1 MLKKILG
8 NTLFRLLLGVIG
20 GLILGNYLTEST
32 IQIVL
37 SIKYFTGQLI
47 FFLVP
52 LIVIGFIVSS
62 ITKLNEGSTKIVGFS
77 LLIAYLSSVGAGL
90 FAMIA
95 GYQIIPNLS
104 IPTSVDSLKEI
115 PKILFQ
121 LDIPPVFSV
130 MTALVISLMLG
141 LGILITKA
149 KELEKIFDQFK
160 DIVILLVNKV
170 LIPILP
176 FFIAANFAILSYEG
190 SIETQLP
197 VFLKVIL
204 IVIVGHFIWMT
215 LLFSIAGFYHKTN
228 PFKLLKFY
236 PPVYLTALGTMSS
249 AASLGVAVKAVND
262 SKVIKPS
269 ISNFTIPFFS
279 NTHLCGSVLT
289 EVFFVMTVSQVLYG
303 TIPDLSTMVMFVIL
317 LGVFAVGAPGVPG
330 GTVVASLGLISSVL
344 DFDEAGIALILT
356 IFALQ
361 DSFGTACNIT
371 TDGALS
377 MIVDKYDD
385 NLSQIK
391 AESNS

>member
-1 MLKKILG
+1 MLKKVVN
-8 NTLFRLLLGVIG
+8 NTLFRLLIGVIL
-20 GLILGNYLTEST
+20 GLVLGNYLTPKT
-32 IQIVL
+32 IQVVL

-62 ITKLNEGSTKIVGFS
+62 ITKLSQGSIKIVSFS
-77 LLIAYLSSVGAGL
+77 LLIAYLSSVGAGI
-90 FAMIA
+90 FSMIM
-95 GYQIIPNLS
+95 GYNIIPNLS
-104 IPTSVDSLKEI
+104 IPTSVNKLKEV
-115 PKILFQ
+115 PEILFQ
-121 LDIPPVFSV
+121 LDIPPIFSV
-130 MTALVISLMLG
+130 MTALILSLMLG
-141 LGILITKA
+141 MGILLTKA

-160 DIVILLVNKV
+160 DIVILMVNKV

-190 SIETQLP
+190 SIEKQLP

-204 IVIVGHFIWMT
+204 IAIVGHIIWLT
-215 LLFSIAGFYHKTN
+215 LLYSIAAFYHKTN

-236 PPVYLTALGTMSS
+236 PPVYLTAVGTMSS
-249 AASLGVAVKAVND
+249 AATLGVAVKAVND
-262 SKVIKPS
+262 SKVMKPS
-269 ISNFTIPFFS
+269 ITNFTIPFFS

-303 TIPDLSTMVMFVIL
+303 HVPDLNSMLIFVGL
-317 LGVFAVGAPGVPG
+317 LGIFAVGAPGVPG
-330 GTVVASLGLISSVL
+330 GTVVASLGLITNVL
-344 DFDEAGIALILT
+344 GFDEAGIALILT

-371 TDGALS
+371 ADGALS

-385 NLSQIK
+385 SI
-391 AESNS
+391 SRV

>member
-1 MLKKILG
+1 MLKKIVN
-8 NTLFRLLLGVIG
+8 NTLFRLVLGVIA
-20 GLILGNYLTEST
+20 GLVLGNYLTEST
-32 IQIVL
+32 IQVVL
-37 SIKYFTGQLI
+37 SLKYFTGQLI
-47 FFLVP
+47 LFLVP

-62 ITKLNEGSTKIVGFS
+62 ITKLNQGSGKIVGFS

-90 FAMIA
+90 FSTFA
-95 GYQIIPNLS
+95 GYQIIPHLS
-104 IPTSVDSLKEI
+104 IPTSVEALKEV

-121 LDIPPVFSV
+121 LDIPPLFSV
-130 MTALVISLMLG
+130 MTALVIALMLG
-141 LGILITKA
+141 MGILITKA

-190 SIETQLP
+190 SIEKQLP

-215 LLFSIAGFYHKTN
+215 LMYTIAGVYHKTN
-228 PFKLLKFY
+228 PFKLLKHY
-236 PPVYLTALGTMSS
+236 PPVYLTAVGTMSS
-249 AASLGVAVKAVND
+249 AATLGVAVKAVDD
-262 SKVIKPS
+262 SKVIKPT
-269 ISNFTIPFFS
+269 IANFTIPFFS

-303 TIPDLSTMVMFVIL
+303 TIPDVGTMLTFVLL
-317 LGVFAVGAPGVPG
+317 LGIFAVGAPGVPG
-330 GTVVASLGLISSVL
+330 GTVVASLGLISNVL
-344 DFDEAGIALILT
+344 GFDEAGVALILT

-377 MIVDKYDD
+377 MIVDQYAEE
-385 NLSQIK
+385 K
-391 AESNS
+391 A

>member
-1 MLKKILG
+1 MFKKIVS
-8 NTLFRLLLGVIG
+8 NTLFRLLLGVIA
-20 GLILGNYLTEST
+20 GLVLGNYLNENT
-32 IQIVL
+32 IQVVL
-37 SIKYFTGQLI
+37 SLKYFTGQLI

-62 ITKLNEGSTKIVGFS
+62 ITKLNEGSAKIVGFS
-77 LLIAYLSSVGAGL
+77 LLIAYLSSIGAGL
-90 FAMIA
+90 FSMIA
-95 GYQIIPNLS
+95 GYQIIPNLT
-104 IPTSVDSLKEI
+104 IPTSVDSLREV

-121 LDIPPVFSV
+121 LDIPPIFSV
-130 MTALVISLMLG
+130 MTALIISLMLG
-141 LGILITKA
+141 MGILITKA

-190 SIETQLP
+190 SIEKQLP

-215 LLFSIAGFYHKTN
+215 LMYTIAAFYHKTN
-228 PFKLLKFY
+228 PFKLLKYY
-236 PPVYLTALGTMSS
+236 PPVYLTAVGTMSS
-249 AASLGVAVKAVND
+249 AASLGVAVKAVDD
-262 SKVIKPS
+262 SKVIKPT
-269 ISNFTIPFFS
+269 IANFTIPFFS

-303 TIPDLSTMVMFVIL
+303 HIPDAGTMVTFVLL
-317 LGVFAVGAPGVPG
+317 LGIFAVGAPGVPG
-330 GTVVASLGLISSVL
+330 GTVVASLGLISNVL
-344 DFDEAGIALILT
+344 GFDEAGVALILT

-377 MIVDKYDD
+377 MIVDKY
-385 NLSQIK
+385 
-391 AESNS
+391 AEEK

>member
-1 MLKKILG
+1 MSQILCQMFKKIVS
-8 NTLFRLLLGVIG
+8 NTLFRLLLGVIA
-20 GLILGNYLTEST
+20 GLVLGNYLNENT
-32 IQIVL
+32 IQVVL
-37 SIKYFTGQLI
+37 SLKYFTGQLI

-62 ITKLNEGSTKIVGFS
+62 ITKLNEGSAKIVGFS
-77 LLIAYLSSVGAGL
+77 LLIAYLSSIGAGL
-90 FAMIA
+90 FSMIA
-95 GYQIIPNLS
+95 GYQIIPNLT
-104 IPTSVDSLKEI
+104 IPTSVDSLREV

-121 LDIPPVFSV
+121 LDIPPIFSV
-130 MTALVISLMLG
+130 MTALIISLMLG
-141 LGILITKA
+141 MGILITKA

-190 SIETQLP
+190 SIEKQLP

-215 LLFSIAGFYHKTN
+215 LMYTIAAFYHKTN
-228 PFKLLKFY
+228 PFKLLKYY
-236 PPVYLTALGTMSS
+236 PPVYLTAVGTMSS
-249 AASLGVAVKAVND
+249 AASLGVAVKAVDD
-262 SKVIKPS
+262 SKVIKPT
-269 ISNFTIPFFS
+269 IANFTIPFFS

-303 TIPDLSTMVMFVIL
+303 HIPDAGTMVTFVLL
-317 LGVFAVGAPGVPG
+317 LGIFAVGAPGVPG
-330 GTVVASLGLISSVL
+330 GTVVASLGLISNVL
-344 DFDEAGIALILT
+344 GFDEAGVALILT

-377 MIVDKYDD
+377 MIVDKY
-385 NLSQIK
+385 
-391 AESNS
+391 AEEK

>member
-1 MLKKILG
+1 MSQILCQMLKKIVS
-8 NTLFRLLLGVIG
+8 NTLFRLLLGVIA
-20 GLILGNYLTEST
+20 GLVLGNYLNENT
-32 IQIVL
+32 IQVVL
-37 SIKYFTGQLI
+37 SLKYFTGQLI

-62 ITKLNEGSTKIVGFS
+62 ITKLNEGSAKIVGFS
-77 LLIAYLSSVGAGL
+77 LLIAYLSSIGAGL
-90 FAMIA
+90 FSMIA
-95 GYQIIPNLS
+95 GYQIIPNLT
-104 IPTSVDSLKEI
+104 IPTSVDSLREV

-121 LDIPPVFSV
+121 LDIPPIFSV
-130 MTALVISLMLG
+130 MTALIISLMLG
-141 LGILITKA
+141 MGILITKA

-190 SIETQLP
+190 SIEKQLP

-215 LLFSIAGFYHKTN
+215 LMYTIAAFYHKTN
-228 PFKLLKFY
+228 PFKLLKYY
-236 PPVYLTALGTMSS
+236 PPVYLTAVGTMSS
-249 AASLGVAVKAVND
+249 AASLGVAVNAVDD
-262 SKVIKPS
+262 SKVIKPT
-269 ISNFTIPFFS
+269 IANFTIPFFS

-303 TIPDLSTMVMFVIL
+303 HIPDAGTMVTFVLL
-317 LGVFAVGAPGVPG
+317 LGIFAVGAPGVQG
-330 GTVVASLGLISSVL
+330 GTVVASLGLISNVL
-344 DFDEAGIALILT
+344 GFDEAGVALILT

-377 MIVDKYDD
+377 MIVDKY
-385 NLSQIK
+385 
-391 AESNS
+391 AEEK

>member
-1 MLKKILG
+1 MSQILCQMLKKIAS
-8 NTLFRLLLGVIG
+8 NTLFRLLLGVIA
-20 GLILGNYLTEST
+20 GLVLGNYLNENT

-37 SIKYFTGQLI
+37 SLKYFTGQLI

-62 ITKLNEGSTKIVGFS
+62 ITKLSEGSAKIVGFS
-77 LLIAYLSSVGAGL
+77 LLIAYLSSIGAGL
-90 FAMIA
+90 FSMIA

-104 IPTSVDSLKEI
+104 IPTSVDSLREV

-121 LDIPPVFSV
+121 LDIPPIFSV

-141 LGILITKA
+141 MGILITKA

-190 SIETQLP
+190 SIEKQLP

-215 LLFSIAGFYHKTN
+215 LMYTIAGFYHKTN
-228 PFKLLKFY
+228 PFKLLKYY
-236 PPVYLTALGTMSS
+236 PPVYLTAVGTMSS

-262 SKVIKPS
+262 SKVIKS
-269 ISNFTIPFFS
+269 TISNFS

-303 TIPDLSTMVMFVIL
+303 HIPDVGTMVIFVLL

-330 GTVVASLGLISSVL
+330 GTVVASLGLISNVL
-344 DFDEAGIALILT
+344 GFDEAGVALILT

-377 MIVDKYDD
+377 MIVDKY
-385 NLSQIK
+385 
-391 AESNS
+391 AEEK

>member
-1 MLKKILG
+1 MFKKIVS
-8 NTLFRLLLGVIG
+8 NTLFRLLLGVIA
-20 GLILGNYLTEST
+20 GLVLGNYLNENT
-32 IQIVL
+32 IQVVL
-37 SIKYFTGQLI
+37 SLKYFTGQLI

-62 ITKLNEGSTKIVGFS
+62 ITKLNEGSAKIVGFS
-77 LLIAYLSSVGAGL
+77 LLIAYLSSIGAGL
-90 FAMIA
+90 FSMIA

-104 IPTSVDSLKEI
+104 IPTSVDSLREV

-121 LDIPPVFSV
+121 LDIPPIFSV
-130 MTALVISLMLG
+130 MTALIISLMLG
-141 LGILITKA
+141 MGILITKA

-176 FFIAANFAILSYEG
+176 FFIATNFAILSYEG
-190 SIETQLP
+190 SIEKQFP

-215 LLFSIAGFYHKTN
+215 LMYTIAAFYHKTN
-228 PFKLLKFY
+228 PFKLLKYY
-236 PPVYLTALGTMSS
+236 PPVYLTAVGTMSS
-249 AASLGVAVKAVND
+249 AASLGVAVKAVDD
-262 SKVIKPS
+262 SKVIKPT
-269 ISNFTIPFFS
+269 IANFTIPFFS

-303 TIPDLSTMVMFVIL
+303 HIPDAGTMVTFVLL
-317 LGVFAVGAPGVPG
+317 LGIFAVGAPGVPG
-330 GTVVASLGLISSVL
+330 GTVVASLGLISNVL
-344 DFDEAGIALILT
+344 GFDEAGVALILT

-377 MIVDKYDD
+377 MIVDKY
-385 NLSQIK
+385 
-391 AESNS
+391 AEEK

>member
-1 MLKKILG
+1 MSQILCQMFKKIVS
-8 NTLFRLLLGVIG
+8 NTLFRLLLGVIA
-20 GLILGNYLTEST
+20 GLVLGNYLNENT
-32 IQIVL
+32 IQVVL
-37 SIKYFTGQLI
+37 SLKYFTGQLI

-62 ITKLNEGSTKIVGFS
+62 ITKLNEGSAKIVGFS
-77 LLIAYLSSVGAGL
+77 LLIAYLSSIGAGL
-90 FAMIA
+90 FSMIA

-104 IPTSVDSLKEI
+104 IPTSVDSLREV

-121 LDIPPVFSV
+121 LDIPPIFSV
-130 MTALVISLMLG
+130 MTALIISLMLG
-141 LGILITKA
+141 MGILITKA
-149 KELEKIFDQFK
+149 MELEKIFDQFK

-190 SIETQLP
+190 SIEKQLP

-215 LLFSIAGFYHKTN
+215 LMYTIAGFYHKTN
-228 PFKLLKFY
+228 PFKLLKYY
-236 PPVYLTALGTMSS
+236 PPVYLTAVGTMSS
-249 AASLGVAVKAVND
+249 AASLGVAVKAVDD
-262 SKVIKPS
+262 SKVIKPT
-269 ISNFTIPFFS
+269 IANFTIPFFS

-303 TIPDLSTMVMFVIL
+303 HIPDAGTMVTFVLL
-317 LGVFAVGAPGVPG
+317 LGIFAVGAPGVPG
-330 GTVVASLGLISSVL
+330 GTVVASLGLISNVL
-344 DFDEAGIALILT
+344 GFDEAGVALILT

-377 MIVDKYDD
+377 MIVDKY
-385 NLSQIK
+385 
-391 AESNS
+391 AEEK

>member
-1 MLKKILG
+1 MSQILCQMFKKIVS
-8 NTLFRLLLGVIG
+8 NTLFRLLLGVIA
-20 GLILGNYLTEST
+20 GLVLGNYLNENT
-32 IQIVL
+32 IQVVL
-37 SIKYFTGQLI
+37 SLKYFTGQLI

-62 ITKLNEGSTKIVGFS
+62 ITKLNEGSAKIVGFS
-77 LLIAYLSSVGAGL
+77 LLIAYLSSIGAGL
-90 FAMIA
+90 FSMIA
-95 GYQIIPNLS
+95 GYQIIPNLT
-104 IPTSVDSLKEI
+104 IPTSVDSLREV

-121 LDIPPVFSV
+121 LDIPPIFSV
-130 MTALVISLMLG
+130 MTALIISLMLG
-141 LGILITKA
+141 MGILITKA

-190 SIETQLP
+190 SIEKQLP

-215 LLFSIAGFYHKTN
+215 LMYTIAGFYHKTN
-228 PFKLLKFY
+228 PFKLLKYY
-236 PPVYLTALGTMSS
+236 PPVYLTAVGTMSS
-249 AASLGVAVKAVND
+249 AASLGVAVKAVDD
-262 SKVIKPS
+262 SKVIKPT
-269 ISNFTIPFFS
+269 IANFTIPFFS

-303 TIPDLSTMVMFVIL
+303 HIPDAGTMVTFVLL
-317 LGVFAVGAPGVPG
+317 LGIFAVGAPGVPG
-330 GTVVASLGLISSVL
+330 GTVVASLGLISNVL
-344 DFDEAGIALILT
+344 GFDEAGVALILT

-377 MIVDKYDD
+377 MIVDKY
-385 NLSQIK
+385 
-391 AESNS
+391 AEEK

>member
-1 MLKKILG
+1 MFKKIVS
-8 NTLFRLLLGVIG
+8 NTLFRLLLGVIA
-20 GLILGNYLTEST
+20 GLVLGNYLNENT
-32 IQIVL
+32 IQVVL
-37 SIKYFTGQLI
+37 SLKYFTGQLI

-62 ITKLNEGSTKIVGFS
+62 ITKLNEGSAKIVGFS
-77 LLIAYLSSVGAGL
+77 LLIAYLSSIGAGL
-90 FAMIA
+90 FSMIA
-95 GYQIIPNLS
+95 GYQIIPNLT
-104 IPTSVDSLKEI
+104 IPTSVDSLREV

-121 LDIPPVFSV
+121 LDIPPIFSV
-130 MTALVISLMLG
+130 MTALIISLMLG
-141 LGILITKA
+141 MGILITKA

-190 SIETQLP
+190 SIEKQLP

-215 LLFSIAGFYHKTN
+215 LMYTIAGFYHKTN
-228 PFKLLKFY
+228 PFKLLKYY
-236 PPVYLTALGTMSS
+236 PPVYLTAVGTMSS
-249 AASLGVAVKAVND
+249 AASLGVAVKAVDD
-262 SKVIKPS
+262 SKVIKPT
-269 ISNFTIPFFS
+269 IANFTIPFFS

-303 TIPDLSTMVMFVIL
+303 HIPDAGTMVTFVLL
-317 LGVFAVGAPGVPG
+317 LGIFAVGAPGVPG
-330 GTVVASLGLISSVL
+330 GTVVASLGLISNVL
-344 DFDEAGIALILT
+344 GFDEAGVALFLT

-377 MIVDKYDD
+377 MIVDKY
-385 NLSQIK
+385 
-391 AESNS
+391 AEEK

>member
-1 MLKKILG
+1 MSQILCQMLKKIAS
-8 NTLFRLLLGVIG
+8 NTLFRLLLGVIA
-20 GLILGNYLTEST
+20 GLVLGNYLNENT

-37 SIKYFTGQLI
+37 SLKYFTGQLI

-62 ITKLNEGSTKIVGFS
+62 ITKLSEGSAKIVGFS
-77 LLIAYLSSVGAGL
+77 LLIAYLSSIGAGL
-90 FAMIA
+90 FSMIA

-104 IPTSVDSLKEI
+104 IPTSVDSLREV

-121 LDIPPVFSV
+121 LDIPPIFSV

-141 LGILITKA
+141 MGILITKA

-190 SIETQLP
+190 SIEKQLP

-215 LLFSIAGFYHKTN
+215 LMYTIAGFYHKTN
-228 PFKLLKFY
+228 PFKLLKYY
-236 PPVYLTALGTMSS
+236 PPVYLTAVGTMSS

-262 SKVIKPS
+262 SKVIKS
-269 ISNFTIPFFS
+269 TISNFTIPFFS

-303 TIPDLSTMVMFVIL
+303 HIPDVGTMVIFVLL

-330 GTVVASLGLISSVL
+330 GTVVASLGLISNVL
-344 DFDEAGIALILT
+344 GFDEAGVALILT

-377 MIVDKYDD
+377 MIVDKY
-385 NLSQIK
+385 
-391 AESNS
+391 AEEK

>member
-1 MLKKILG
+1 MLKKIAS
-8 NTLFRLLLGVIG
+8 NTLFRLLLGVIA
-20 GLILGNYLTEST
+20 GLVLGNYLNENT

-37 SIKYFTGQLI
+37 SLKYFTGQLI

-62 ITKLNEGSTKIVGFS
+62 ITKLSEGSAKIVGFS
-77 LLIAYLSSVGAGL
+77 LLIAYLSSIGAGL
-90 FAMIA
+90 FSMIA

-104 IPTSVDSLKEI
+104 IPTSVDSLREV

-121 LDIPPVFSV
+121 LDIPPIFSV

-141 LGILITKA
+141 MGILITKA

-190 SIETQLP
+190 SIEKQLP

-215 LLFSIAGFYHKTN
+215 LMYTIAGFYHKTN
-228 PFKLLKFY
+228 PFKLLKYY
-236 PPVYLTALGTMSS
+236 PPVYLTAVGTMSS

-262 SKVIKPS
+262 SKVIKS
-269 ISNFTIPFFS
+269 TISNTIPFFS

-303 TIPDLSTMVMFVIL
+303 HIPDVGTMVIFVLL

-330 GTVVASLGLISSVL
+330 GTVVASLGLISNVL
-344 DFDEAGIALILT
+344 GFDEAGVALILT

-377 MIVDKYDD
+377 MIVDKY
-385 NLSQIK
+385 
-391 AESNS
+391 AEEK

>member
-1 MLKKILG
+1 MSQILCQMLKKIAS
-8 NTLFRLLLGVIG
+8 NTLFRLLLGVIA
-20 GLILGNYLTEST
+20 GLVLGNYLNENT
-32 IQIVL
+32 IQVVL
-37 SIKYFTGQLI
+37 SLKYFTGQLI

-62 ITKLNEGSTKIVGFS
+62 ITKLSEGSAKIVGFS
-77 LLIAYLSSVGAGL
+77 LLIAYLSSIGAGL
-90 FAMIA
+90 FSMIA

-104 IPTSVDSLKEI
+104 IPTSVDSLREV

-121 LDIPPVFSV
+121 LDIPPIFSV

-141 LGILITKA
+141 MGILITKA

-190 SIETQLP
+190 SIEKQLP

-215 LLFSIAGFYHKTN
+215 LMYTIAGFYHKTN
-228 PFKLLKFY
+228 PFKLLKYY
-236 PPVYLTALGTMSS
+236 PPVYLTAVGTMSS
-249 AASLGVAVKAVND
+249 AASLGVAVKAVDD
-262 SKVIKPS
+262 SKVIKPT
-269 ISNFTIPFFS
+269 IANFTIPFFS

-303 TIPDLSTMVMFVIL
+303 HIPDLGTMVTFVLL

-330 GTVVASLGLISSVL
+330 GTVVASLGLISNVL
-344 DFDEAGIALILT
+344 GFDEAGVALILT

-377 MIVDKYDD
+377 MIVDKY
-385 NLSQIK
+385 
-391 AESNS
+391 AEEK

>member
-1 MLKKILG
+1 MLKKVVN
-8 NTLFRLLLGVIG
+8 NTLFRLLIGVIL
-20 GLILGNYLTEST
+20 GLVLGNYLTPKT
-32 IQIVL
+32 IQVVL

-62 ITKLNEGSTKIVGFS
+62 ITKLSQGSIKIVSFS
-77 LLIAYLSSVGAGL
+77 LLIAYLSSVGAGI
-90 FAMIA
+90 FSMIM
-95 GYQIIPNLS
+95 GYNIIPNLS
-104 IPTSVDSLKEI
+104 IPTSVDKLKEV
-115 PKILFQ
+115 PEILFQ
-121 LDIPPVFSV
+121 LDIPPIFSV
-130 MTALVISLMLG
+130 MTALILSLMLG
-141 LGILITKA
+141 MGILLTKA

-160 DIVILLVNKV
+160 DIVILMVNKV

-190 SIETQLP
+190 SIEKQLP

-204 IVIVGHFIWMT
+204 IAIVGHIIWLT
-215 LLFSIAGFYHKTN
+215 LLYSIAAFYHKTN

-236 PPVYLTALGTMSS
+236 PPVYLTAVGTMSS
-249 AASLGVAVKAVND
+249 AATLGVAVKAVND
-262 SKVIKPS
+262 SKVMKPS
-269 ISNFTIPFFS
+269 ITNFTIPFFS

-303 TIPDLSTMVMFVIL
+303 HVPDLNSMLIFVGL

-330 GTVVASLGLISSVL
+330 GTVVASLGLITNVL
-344 DFDEAGIALILT
+344 GFDEAGIALILT

-371 TDGALS
+371 ADGALS
-377 MIVDKYDD
+377 MIVYKYADK
-385 NLSQIK
+385 IK
-391 AESNS
+391 VVE

>member
-1 MLKKILG
+1 MIKKILN
-8 NTLFRLLLGVIG
+8 NTLFKLLLGVIA

-62 ITKLNEGSTKIVGFS
+62 ITKLNEGSTKIVSFS
-77 LLIAYLSSVGAGL
+77 LLIAYLSSIGAGF
-90 FAMIA
+90 FAMVA
-95 GYQIIPNLS
+95 GYKIIPNLS
-104 IPTSVDSLKEI
+104 VPTSVDSLKEI
-115 PKILFQ
+115 PKLLFQ
-121 LDIPPVFSV
+121 LDIPPIFSV

-141 LGILITKA
+141 MGILITKA

-215 LLFSIAGFYHKTN
+215 LMYSIAAFYHKTN
-228 PFKLLKFY
+228 PFKLLKYY
-236 PPVYLTALGTMSS
+236 PPVYLTAIGTMSS
-249 AASLGVAVKAVND
+249 AATLGVAVKAVDD

-269 ISNFTIPFFS
+269 IANFTIPFFS

-303 TIPDLSTMVMFVIL
+303 TIPNLGTMIMFVLL

-330 GTVVASLGLISSVL
+330 GTVVASLGLIANVL
-344 DFDEAGIALILT
+344 GFDEAGIALILT

-385 NLSQIK
+385 GLIK
-391 AESNS
+391 SK

>member
-1 MLKKILG
+1 MFKKIVS
-8 NTLFRLLLGVIG
+8 NTLFRLLLGVIA
-20 GLILGNYLTEST
+20 GLVLGNYLNENT
-32 IQIVL
+32 IQVVL
-37 SIKYFTGQLI
+37 SLKYFTGQLI

-62 ITKLNEGSTKIVGFS
+62 ITKLNEGSAKIVGFS
-77 LLIAYLSSVGAGL
+77 LLIAYLSSIGAGL
-90 FAMIA
+90 FSMIA
-95 GYQIIPNLS
+95 GYQIIPNLT
-104 IPTSVDSLKEI
+104 IPTSVDSLREV

-121 LDIPPVFSV
+121 LDIPPIFSV
-130 MTALVISLMLG
+130 MTALIISLMLG
-141 LGILITKA
+141 MGILITKA

-176 FFIAANFAILSYEG
+176 FFIATNFAILSYEG
-190 SIETQLP
+190 SIEKQFP

-215 LLFSIAGFYHKTN
+215 LMYTIAAFYHKTN
-228 PFKLLKFY
+228 PFKLLKYY
-236 PPVYLTALGTMSS
+236 PPVYLTAVGTMSS
-249 AASLGVAVKAVND
+249 AASLGVAVKAVDD
-262 SKVIKPS
+262 SKVIKPT
-269 ISNFTIPFFS
+269 IANFTIPFFS

-303 TIPDLSTMVMFVIL
+303 HIPDAGTMVMFVLL
-317 LGVFAVGAPGVPG
+317 LGIFAVGAPGVPG
-330 GTVVASLGLISSVL
+330 GTVVASLGLISNVL
-344 DFDEAGIALILT
+344 EFDEAGVALILT

-377 MIVDKYDD
+377 MIVDKY
-385 NLSQIK
+385 
-391 AESNS
+391 AEEK

>member
-1 MLKKILG
+1 MSQILCQMFKKIVS
-8 NTLFRLLLGVIG
+8 NTLFRLLLGVIA
-20 GLILGNYLTEST
+20 GLVLGNYLNENT
-32 IQIVL
+32 IQVVL
-37 SIKYFTGQLI
+37 SLKYFTGQLI

-62 ITKLNEGSTKIVGFS
+62 ITKLNEGSAKIVGFS
-77 LLIAYLSSVGAGL
+77 LLIAYLSSIGAGL
-90 FAMIA
+90 FSMIA

-104 IPTSVDSLKEI
+104 IPTSVDSLREV

-121 LDIPPVFSV
+121 LDIPPIFSV
-130 MTALVISLMLG
+130 MTALIISLMLG
-141 LGILITKA
+141 MGILITKA

-176 FFIAANFAILSYEG
+176 FFIATNFAILSYEG
-190 SIETQLP
+190 SIEKQFP

-215 LLFSIAGFYHKTN
+215 LMYTIAAFYHKTN
-228 PFKLLKFY
+228 PFKLLKYY
-236 PPVYLTALGTMSS
+236 PPVYLTAVGTMSS
-249 AASLGVAVKAVND
+249 AASLGVAVKAVDD
-262 SKVIKPS
+262 SKVIKPT
-269 ISNFTIPFFS
+269 IANFTIPFFS

-303 TIPDLSTMVMFVIL
+303 HIPDAGTMVTFVLL
-317 LGVFAVGAPGVPG
+317 LGIFAVGAPGVQG
-330 GTVVASLGLISSVL
+330 GTVVASLGLISNVL
-344 DFDEAGIALILT
+344 GFDEAGVALILT

-377 MIVDKYDD
+377 MIVDKY
-385 NLSQIK
+385 
-391 AESNS
+391 AEEK

>member
-1 MLKKILG
+1 MLKKIVN
-8 NTLFRLLLGVIG
+8 NTLFRLLLGVIA
-20 GLILGNYLTEST
+20 GLVLGNYLTEST

-62 ITKLNEGSTKIVGFS
+62 ITKLNQGSTKIVGFS
-77 LLIAYLSSVGAGL
+77 LLIAYLSSIGAG
-90 FAMIA
+90 FFSMIA
-95 GYQIIPNLS
+95 GYSIIPNLS

-121 LDIPPVFSV
+121 LDIPPIFSV

-141 LGILITKA
+141 MGILLTKA

-215 LLFSIAGFYHKTN
+215 LIYSIAGFYHKTN
-228 PFKLLKFY
+228 PFKLLKYY
-236 PPVYLTALGTMSS
+236 PPVYLTAVGTMSS
-249 AASLGVAVKAVND
+249 AATLGVAVKAVD
-262 SKVIKPS
+262 ESKVIKPT
-269 ISNFTIPFFS
+269 IANFTIPFFS

-303 TIPDLSTMVMFVIL
+303 SIPDLSTMVMFVLL
-317 LGVFAVGAPGVPG
+317 LGIFAVGAPGVPG
-330 GTVVASLGLISSVL
+330 GTVVASLGLISNVL
-344 DFDEAGIALILT
+344 GFDEAGVALILT

-371 TDGALS
+371 TDGALA
-377 MIVDKYDD
+377 MIVDKYSDG
-385 NLSQIK
+385 IK
-391 AESNS
+391 E

>member
-1 MLKKILG
+1 MSQILCQMLKKIVS
-8 NTLFRLLLGVIG
+8 NTLFRLLLGVIA
-20 GLILGNYLTEST
+20 GLVLGSYLNENT
-32 IQIVL
+32 IQVVL
-37 SIKYFTGQLI
+37 SLKYFTGQLI

-62 ITKLNEGSTKIVGFS
+62 ITKLNEGSAKIVGFS
-77 LLIAYLSSVGAGL
+77 LLIAYLSSIGAGL
-90 FAMIA
+90 FSMIA
-95 GYQIIPNLS
+95 GYQIIPNLT
-104 IPTSVDSLKEI
+104 IPTSVDSLREV

-121 LDIPPVFSV
+121 LDIPPIFSV
-130 MTALVISLMLG
+130 MTALIISLMLG
-141 LGILITKA
+141 MGILITKA

-190 SIETQLP
+190 SIEKQLP

-215 LLFSIAGFYHKTN
+215 LMYTIAAFYHKTN
-228 PFKLLKFY
+228 PFKLLKYY
-236 PPVYLTALGTMSS
+236 PPVYLTAVGTMSS
-249 AASLGVAVKAVND
+249 AASLGVAVKAVDD
-262 SKVIKPS
+262 SKVIKPT
-269 ISNFTIPFFS
+269 IANFTIPFFS

-303 TIPDLSTMVMFVIL
+303 HIPDAGTMVTFVLL
-317 LGVFAVGAPGVPG
+317 LGIFAVGAPGVPG
-330 GTVVASLGLISSVL
+330 GTVVASLGLISNVL
-344 DFDEAGIALILT
+344 GFDEAGVALILT

-377 MIVDKYDD
+377 MIVDKY
-385 NLSQIK
+385 
-391 AESNS
+391 AEEK

>member
-1 MLKKILG
+1 MLKKIAS
-8 NTLFRLLLGVIG
+8 NTLFRLLLGVIA
-20 GLILGNYLTEST
+20 GLVLGNYLNEST
-32 IQIVL
+32 IQVVL
-37 SIKYFTGQLI
+37 SLKYFTGQLI

-62 ITKLNEGSTKIVGFS
+62 ITKLNEGSAKIVGFS
-77 LLIAYLSSVGAGL
+77 LLIAYLSSIGAGL
-90 FAMIA
+90 FSMSA

-104 IPTSVDSLKEI
+104 VPTSVDKLREV
-115 PKILFQ
+115 PKLLFQ

-141 LGILITKA
+141 MGILITKA
-149 KELEKIFDQFK
+149 KELEKMFDQFK

-190 SIETQLP
+190 SIEKQLP

-215 LLFSIAGFYHKTN
+215 LMYTIAGFYRKTN
-228 PFKLLKFY
+228 PLKLLKYY
-236 PPVYLTALGTMSS
+236 PSVYLTAVGTMSS

-262 SKVIKPS
+262 SKVIKQS

-303 TIPDLSTMVMFVIL
+303 HIPDLGTMVTFIVL

-330 GTVVASLGLISSVL
+330 GTVVASLGLISNVL
-344 DFDEAGIALILT
+344 GFDEAGVALILT

-371 TDGALS
+371 TDGALT
-377 MIVDKYDD
+377 MIVDRYADD
-385 NLSQIK
+385 IK
-391 AESNS
+391 E

>member
-1 MLKKILG
+1 MSQILCQMFKKIVS
-8 NTLFRLLLGVIG
+8 NTLFRLLLGVIA
-20 GLILGNYLTEST
+20 GLVLGNYLNENT
-32 IQIVL
+32 IQVVL
-37 SIKYFTGQLI
+37 SLKYFTGQLI

-62 ITKLNEGSTKIVGFS
+62 ITKLNEGSAKIVGFS
-77 LLIAYLSSVGAGL
+77 LLIAYLSSIGAGL
-90 FAMIA
+90 FSMIA
-95 GYQIIPNLS
+95 GYQIIPNLT
-104 IPTSVDSLKEI
+104 IPTSVDSLREV

-121 LDIPPVFSV
+121 LDIPPIFSV
-130 MTALVISLMLG
+130 MTALIISLMLG
-141 LGILITKA
+141 MGILITKA
-149 KELEKIFDQFK
+149 MELEKIFDQFK

-190 SIETQLP
+190 SIEKQLP

-215 LLFSIAGFYHKTN
+215 LMYTIAGFYHKTN
-228 PFKLLKFY
+228 PFKLLKYY
-236 PPVYLTALGTMSS
+236 PPVYLTAVGTMSS
-249 AASLGVAVKAVND
+249 AASLGVAVKAVDD
-262 SKVIKPS
+262 SKVIKPT
-269 ISNFTIPFFS
+269 IANFTIPFFS

-303 TIPDLSTMVMFVIL
+303 HIPDAGTMVTFVLL
-317 LGVFAVGAPGVPG
+317 LGIFAVGAPGVPG
-330 GTVVASLGLISSVL
+330 GTVVASLGLISNVL
-344 DFDEAGIALILT
+344 GFDEAGVALILT

-377 MIVDKYDD
+377 MIVDKY
-385 NLSQIK
+385 
-391 AESNS
+391 AEEK

>member
-1 MLKKILG
+1 MLKKIVS
-8 NTLFRLLLGVIG
+8 NTLSRLLLGVIA
-20 GLILGNYLTEST
+20 GLILGNYLTENT

-62 ITKLNEGSTKIVGFS
+62 ITKLNQGSTKIVGFS
-77 LLIAYLSSVGAGL
+77 LLIAYLSSIGAG
-90 FAMIA
+90 FFSMIA
-95 GYQIIPNLS
+95 GYSIIPNLS

-121 LDIPPVFSV
+121 LDIPPIFSV

-141 LGILITKA
+141 MGILLTKA

-190 SIETQLP
+190 SIEKQLP

-215 LLFSIAGFYHKTN
+215 LLYSIAGFYHKTN
-228 PFKLLKFY
+228 PFKLLKYY
-236 PPVYLTALGTMSS
+236 PPVYLTAVGTMSS
-249 AASLGVAVKAVND
+249 AATLGVAVKAVD
-262 SKVIKPS
+262 ESKVIKPT
-269 ISNFTIPFFS
+269 IANFTIPFFS

-303 TIPDLSTMVMFVIL
+303 TIPDLGTMIMFIL
-317 LGVFAVGAPGVPG
+317 LLGIFAVGAPGVPG
-330 GTVVASLGLISSVL
+330 GTVVASLGLISNVL
-344 DFDEAGIALILT
+344 GFDEAGVALILT

-377 MIVDKYDD
+377 MIVDKY
-385 NLSQIK
+385 
-391 AESNS
+391 AEEK

>member
-1 MLKKILG
+1 MSQILCQMFKKIVS
-8 NTLFRLLLGVIG
+8 NTLFRLLLGVIA
-20 GLILGNYLTEST
+20 GLVLGNYLNENT
-32 IQIVL
+32 IQVVL
-37 SIKYFTGQLI
+37 SLKYFTGQLI

-62 ITKLNEGSTKIVGFS
+62 ITKLNEGSAKIVGFS
-77 LLIAYLSSVGAGL
+77 LLIAYLSSIGAGL
-90 FAMIA
+90 FSMIA
-95 GYQIIPNLS
+95 GYQIIPNLT
-104 IPTSVDSLKEI
+104 IPTSVDSLREV

-121 LDIPPVFSV
+121 LDIPPIFSV
-130 MTALVISLMLG
+130 MTALIISLMLG
-141 LGILITKA
+141 MGILITKA

-176 FFIAANFAILSYEG
+176 FFIATNFAILSYEG
-190 SIETQLP
+190 SIEKQFP

-215 LLFSIAGFYHKTN
+215 LMYTIAAFYHKTN
-228 PFKLLKFY
+228 PFKLLKYY
-236 PPVYLTALGTMSS
+236 PPVYLTAVGTMSS
-249 AASLGVAVKAVND
+249 AASLGVAVKAVDD
-262 SKVIKPS
+262 SKVIKPT
-269 ISNFTIPFFS
+269 IANFTIPFFS

-303 TIPDLSTMVMFVIL
+303 HIPDAGTMVTFVL
-317 LGVFAVGAPGVPG
+317 RLGIFAVGAPGVPG
-330 GTVVASLGLISSVL
+330 GTVVASLGLISNVL
-344 DFDEAGIALILT
+344 GFDEAGVALILT

-377 MIVDKYDD
+377 MIVDKY
-385 NLSQIK
+385 
-391 AESNS
+391 AEEK

>member
-1 MLKKILG
+1 MFKKIVN
-8 NTLFRLLLGVIG
+8 NTLFRLLLGVIA
-20 GLILGNYLTEST
+20 GLVLGNYLTEST
-32 IQIVL
+32 IQVVL

-62 ITKLNEGSTKIVGFS
+62 ITKLNEGSGKIVGFS
-77 LLIAYLSSVGAGL
+77 LLIAYLSSIGAG
-90 FAMIA
+90 FFSMIA

-121 LDIPPVFSV
+121 LDIPPIFSV
-130 MTALVISLMLG
+130 MTALVIALMLG
-141 LGILITKA
+141 MGILVTKA

-190 SIETQLP
+190 SIEKQLP

-215 LLFSIAGFYHKTN
+215 LLYTIAGVYHKTN
-228 PFKLLKFY
+228 PFKLLKHY
-236 PPVYLTALGTMSS
+236 PPVYLTAVGTMSS
-249 AASLGVAVKAVND
+249 AATLGVAVKAVDD
-262 SKVIKPS
+262 SKVIKPT
-269 ISNFTIPFFS
+269 IANFTIPFFS

-303 TIPDLSTMVMFVIL
+303 TIPDLGTMVMFVVL

-330 GTVVASLGLISSVL
+330 GTVVASLGLISNVL
-344 DFDEAGIALILT
+344 GFDEAGVALILT

-371 TDGALS
+371 TDGALA
-377 MIVDKYDD
+377 MIVDKYSDG
-385 NLSQIK
+385 IK
-391 AESNS
+391 E

>member
-8 NTLFRLLLGVIG
+8 DTLFRLIVGVIA
-20 GLILGNYLTEST
+20 GLILGNYLNEST

-62 ITKLNEGSTKIVGFS
+62 ITKLNEGSSKIVGFS
-77 LLIAYLSSVGAGL
+77 LAIAYLSSIGAGL
-90 FAMIA
+90 LSTFA
-95 GYQIIPNLS
+95 GYQIIPQLS
-104 IPTSVDSLKEI
+104 IPTSVEALKEV

-121 LDIPPVFSV
+121 LDIPPIFSV
-130 MTALVISLMLG
+130 MTALILSLMIG
-141 LGILITKA
+141 MGILLTKG
-149 KELEKIFDQFK
+149 KQLEIIFDQFK
-160 DIVILLVNKV
+160 DIVILMVNKV

-190 SIETQLP
+190 SIEKQLP
-197 VFLKVIL
+197 VFFKVIL

-215 LLFSIAGFYHKTN
+215 LMYSIAGFYHKTN
-228 PFKLLKFY
+228 PLKLLKHY
-236 PPVYLTALGTMSS
+236 PPVYLTAVGTMSS
-249 AASLGVAVKAVND
+249 AATLGVAVKAVDD
-262 SKVIKPS
+262 SKVIKPT
-269 ISNFTIPFFS
+269 IANFTIPFFS

-303 TIPDLSTMVMFVIL
+303 SIPDLGTMVMFVLL

-330 GTVVASLGLISSVL
+330 GTVVASLGLISNVL
-344 DFDEAGIALILT
+344 GFDEAGIALILT

-371 TDGALS
+371 TDGALA
-377 MIVDKYDD
+377 MIVDKYAEE
-385 NLSQIK
+385 K
-391 AESNS
+391 A

>member
-8 NTLFRLLLGVIG
+8 NTLFRLIVGVIA
-20 GLILGNYLTEST
+20 GLILGNYLNEST

-62 ITKLNEGSTKIVGFS
+62 ITKLNEGSSKIVGFS
-77 LLIAYLSSVGAGL
+77 LAIAYLSSIGAGL
-90 FAMIA
+90 LSTFA
-95 GYQIIPNLS
+95 GYQIIPQLS
-104 IPTSVDSLKEI
+104 IPTSVEALKEV

-121 LDIPPVFSV
+121 LDIPPIFSV
-130 MTALVISLMLG
+130 MTALILSLMIG
-141 LGILITKA
+141 MGILLTKG
-149 KELEKIFDQFK
+149 KQLEIIFDQFK
-160 DIVILLVNKV
+160 DIVILMVNKV

-190 SIETQLP
+190 SIEKQLP
-197 VFLKVIL
+197 VFFKVIL

-215 LLFSIAGFYHKTN
+215 LMYSIAGFYHKTN
-228 PFKLLKFY
+228 PLKLLKHY
-236 PPVYLTALGTMSS
+236 PPVYLTAVGTMSS
-249 AASLGVAVKAVND
+249 AATLGVAVKAVDD
-262 SKVIKPS
+262 SKVIKPT
-269 ISNFTIPFFS
+269 IANFTIPFFS

-303 TIPDLSTMVMFVIL
+303 SIPDLGTMVMFVLL

-330 GTVVASLGLISSVL
+330 GTVVASLGLISNVL
-344 DFDEAGIALILT
+344 GFDEAGIALILT

-371 TDGALS
+371 TDGALA
-377 MIVDKYDD
+377 MIVDKYAEE
-385 NLSQIK
+385 K
-391 AESNS
+391 A

>member
-1 MLKKILG
+1 MSQILCQMFKKIVS
-8 NTLFRLLLGVIG
+8 NTLFRLLLGVIA
-20 GLILGNYLTEST
+20 GLVLGNYLNENT
-32 IQIVL
+32 IQVVL
-37 SIKYFTGQLI
+37 SLKYFTGQLI

-62 ITKLNEGSTKIVGFS
+62 ITKLNEGSAKIVGFS
-77 LLIAYLSSVGAGL
+77 LLIAYLSSIGAGL
-90 FAMIA
+90 FSMIA
-95 GYQIIPNLS
+95 GYQIIPNLT
-104 IPTSVDSLKEI
+104 IPTSVDSLREV

-121 LDIPPVFSV
+121 LDIPPIFSV
-130 MTALVISLMLG
+130 VTALIISLMLG
-141 LGILITKA
+141 MGILITKA

-190 SIETQLP
+190 SIEKQLP

-215 LLFSIAGFYHKTN
+215 LMYTIAAFYHKTN
-228 PFKLLKFY
+228 PFKLLKYY
-236 PPVYLTALGTMSS
+236 PPVYLTAVGTMSS
-249 AASLGVAVKAVND
+249 AASLGVAVKAVDD
-262 SKVIKPS
+262 SKVIKPT
-269 ISNFTIPFFS
+269 IANFTIPFFS

-303 TIPDLSTMVMFVIL
+303 HIPDAGTMVTFVLL
-317 LGVFAVGAPGVPG
+317 LGIFAVGAPGVPG
-330 GTVVASLGLISSVL
+330 GTVVASLGLISNVL
-344 DFDEAGIALILT
+344 GFDEAGVALILT

-377 MIVDKYDD
+377 MIVDKY
-385 NLSQIK
+385 
-391 AESNS
+391 AEEK

>member
-1 MLKKILG
+1 MSQILCQMLKKIAS
-8 NTLFRLLLGVIG
+8 NTLFRLLLGVIA
-20 GLILGNYLTEST
+20 GLVLGNYLNENT
-32 IQIVL
+32 IQVVL
-37 SIKYFTGQLI
+37 SLKYFTGQLI

-62 ITKLNEGSTKIVGFS
+62 ITKLSEGSAKIVGFS
-77 LLIAYLSSVGAGL
+77 LLIAYLSSIGAGL
-90 FAMIA
+90 FSMIA

-104 IPTSVDSLKEI
+104 IPTSVDSLREV

-121 LDIPPVFSV
+121 LDVPPIFSV

-141 LGILITKA
+141 MGILITKA

-190 SIETQLP
+190 SIEKQLP

-204 IVIVGHFIWMT
+204 IVIIGHFIWMT
-215 LLFSIAGFYHKTN
+215 LLYSIAGFYHKTN
-228 PFKLLKFY
+228 PFKFLKHY
-236 PPVYLTALGTMSS
+236 PPVYLTAVGTMSS
-249 AASLGVAVKAVND
+249 AASLGVAVKAVDD
-262 SKVIKPS
+262 SKVIKPT
-269 ISNFTIPFFS
+269 IANFTIPFFS

-303 TIPDLSTMVMFVIL
+303 HIPDVGTMVTFVLL

-330 GTVVASLGLISSVL
+330 GTVVASLGLISNVL
-344 DFDEAGIALILT
+344 GFDEAGVALILT

-377 MIVDKYDD
+377 MIVDKY
-385 NLSQIK
+385 
-391 AESNS
+391 AEEK

>member
-1 MLKKILG
+1 MLKKVVN
-8 NTLFRLLLGVIG
+8 NTLFRLLIGVIL
-20 GLILGNYLTEST
+20 GLVLGNYLTPKT
-32 IQIVL
+32 IQVVL

-62 ITKLNEGSTKIVGFS
+62 ITKLSQGSIKIVSFS
-77 LLIAYLSSVGAGL
+77 LLIAYLSSVGAGI
-90 FAMIA
+90 FSMIM
-95 GYQIIPNLS
+95 GYNIIPNLS
-104 IPTSVDSLKEI
+104 IPTSVDKLKEV
-115 PKILFQ
+115 PEILFQ
-121 LDIPPVFSV
+121 LDIPPIFSV
-130 MTALVISLMLG
+130 MTALILSLMLG
-141 LGILITKA
+141 IGILLTKA

-160 DIVILLVNKV
+160 DIVILMVNKV

-190 SIETQLP
+190 SIEKQLP

-204 IVIVGHFIWMT
+204 IAIVGHIIWLT
-215 LLFSIAGFYHKTN
+215 LLYSIAAFYHKTN

-236 PPVYLTALGTMSS
+236 PPVYLTAVGTMSS
-249 AASLGVAVKAVND
+249 AATLGVAVKAVND
-262 SKVIKPS
+262 SKVMKPS
-269 ISNFTIPFFS
+269 ITNFTIPFFS

-303 TIPDLSTMVMFVIL
+303 HVPDLNSMLIFVGL
-317 LGVFAVGAPGVPG
+317 LGIFAVGAPGVPG
-330 GTVVASLGLISSVL
+330 GTVVASLGLITNVL
-344 DFDEAGIALILT
+344 GFDEAGIALILT

-371 TDGALS
+371 ADGALS

-385 NLSQIK
+385 SI
-391 AESNS
+391 SRV

>member
-1 MLKKILG
+1 MSQILCQMFKKIVS
-8 NTLFRLLLGVIG
+8 NTLFRLLLGVIA
-20 GLILGNYLTEST
+20 GLVLGNYLNENT
-32 IQIVL
+32 IQVVL
-37 SIKYFTGQLI
+37 SLKYFTGQLI

-62 ITKLNEGSTKIVGFS
+62 ITKLNEGSAKIVGFS
-77 LLIAYLSSVGAGL
+77 LLIAYLSSIGAGL
-90 FAMIA
+90 FSMIA
-95 GYQIIPNLS
+95 GYQIIPNLT
-104 IPTSVDSLKEI
+104 IPTSVDSLREV

-121 LDIPPVFSV
+121 LDIPPIFSV
-130 MTALVISLMLG
+130 MTALIISLMLG
-141 LGILITKA
+141 MGILITKA

-176 FFIAANFAILSYEG
+176 FFIATNFAILSYEG
-190 SIETQLP
+190 SIEKQFP

-215 LLFSIAGFYHKTN
+215 LMYTIAAFYHKTN
-228 PFKLLKFY
+228 PFKLLKYY
-236 PPVYLTALGTMSS
+236 PPVYLTAVGTMSS
-249 AASLGVAVKAVND
+249 AASLGVAVNAVDD
-262 SKVIKPS
+262 SKVIKPT
-269 ISNFTIPFFS
+269 IANFTIPFFS

-303 TIPDLSTMVMFVIL
+303 HIPDAGTMVTFVLL
-317 LGVFAVGAPGVPG
+317 LGIFAVGAPGVPG
-330 GTVVASLGLISSVL
+330 GTVVASLGLISNVL
-344 DFDEAGIALILT
+344 GFDEAGVALILT

-377 MIVDKYDD
+377 MIVDKY
-385 NLSQIK
+385 
-391 AESNS
+391 AEEK

>member
-1 MLKKILG
+1 MLKKIFN
-8 NTLFRLLLGVIG
+8 NTLFKLILGVVA
-20 GLILGNYLTEST
+20 GLILGNYLTESS
-32 IQIVL
+32 IQVVL
-37 SIKYFTGQLI
+37 SIKYLTGQLI

-62 ITKLNEGSTKIVGFS
+62 ITKLNEGSTKIVVFS
-77 LLIAYLSSVGAGL
+77 LVIAYLSSIGAG
-90 FAMIA
+90 FFSMFA

-104 IPTSVDSLKEI
+104 IPTSVDSLKEV
-115 PKILFQ
+115 PQLLFQ
-121 LDIPPVFSV
+121 LDIPPIFSV
-130 MTALVISLMLG
+130 MTALTISLMLG

-190 SIETQLP
+190 SIEKQLP

-204 IVIVGHFIWMT
+204 IVIIGQIIWMT
-215 LLFSIAGFYHKTN
+215 LLYSIAGFYHKTN
-228 PFKLLKFY
+228 PFKLLKYY
-236 PPVYLTALGTMSS
+236 PPVYLTAVGTMSS
-249 AASLGVAVKAVND
+249 AATLGVAVKAVD
-262 SKVIKPS
+262 KSKVIKPT
-269 ISNFTIPFFS
+269 IANFTIPFFS

-303 TIPDLSTMVMFVIL
+303 YIPPLETMLVFIVL
-317 LGVFAVGAPGVPG
+317 LGIFAVGAPGVPG
-330 GTVVASLGLISSVL
+330 GTVVASLGLITNVL
-344 DFDEAGIALILT
+344 GFDESGIALILT

-371 TDGALS
+371 SDGALS
-377 MIVDKYDD
+377 MIVDRFAKKI
-385 NLSQIK
+385 N
-391 AESNS
+391 